1 MTTVEVT
8 YQLQEPLAD
17 AQMLALGSFANTYGL
32 RRFRA
37 SDDRRHLTFEYDAS
51 RLKPTE
57 VVHVLSLAKIAII
70 GRVEMPDP
78 AIAQ

>member
-17 AQMLALGSFANTYGL
+17 SQMMSLGSFANTYGL

-37 SDDRRHLTFEYDAS
+37 SSDGRHLTFEYDAS

-57 VVHVLSLAKIAII
+57 VVHILRLAKIPII

-78 AIAQ
+78 AIAE